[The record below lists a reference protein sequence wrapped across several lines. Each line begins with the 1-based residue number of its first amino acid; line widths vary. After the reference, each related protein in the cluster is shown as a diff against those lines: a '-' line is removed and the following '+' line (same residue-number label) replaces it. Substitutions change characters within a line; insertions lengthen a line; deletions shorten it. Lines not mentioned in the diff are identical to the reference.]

1 MKKLTLL
8 SAILIGVI
16 SLHFTF
22 DDLVRYGTNQEE
34 FKSQLTTM
42 ATFKEFPGFKFYYSP
57 YIKKAC
63 MSIPAAE
70 QASAA
75 KALGKM
81 VKTFV
86 MAANFKTEYEKSLV
100 QNLRST
106 DRNSAEM
113 KEKYETDYNSNLE
126 SIQTMSKMQEFTT
139 QIFSMHEASVDGN
152 KKALEDMNTKDLSN
166 ASAEEAKMIKSLKVM
181 YKRGIENSEAI
192 LKIKPLLKS
201 NPAEFNKQYAK
212 IMAEQSVQTEIDGN
226 KENNEQ
232 MMAEAAEK
240 KDYKANIKSQLQQFL
255 DESADVDFG
264 AKVVK
269 QANGREDFESDSY
282 REKSRIWKQ
291 CYRIG
296 KPATTAFREVAQEW
310 IKEL

>member
-8 SAILIGVI
+8 FTLLIGVV
-16 SLHFTF
+16 SFHFTF
-22 DDLVRYGTNQEE
+22 DDLSRYGTNPEE

-42 ATFKEFPGFKFYYSP
+42 ATFKEFPGFKFYYNP

-63 MSIPAAE
+63 MSIPAGE

-75 KALGKM
+75 KTLGKM
-81 VKTFV
+81 VKALI
-86 MAANFKTEYEKSLV
+86 MSASFKTDYEKSLV
-100 QNLRST
+100 QNIRNT

-113 KEKYETDYNSNLE
+113 KEKYTTDYNSNLE
-126 SIQTMSKMQEFTT
+126 SIQSLSKMPEFTN
-139 QIFSMHEASVDGN
+139 QIFSMQEAAVDGS
-152 KKALEDMNTKDLSN
+152 KKALADINAKDLSS
-166 ASAEEAKMIKSLKVM
+166 ATAEEVKMIKSLQNV
-181 YKRGIENSEAI
+181 YKRSIDNGEAI

-226 KENNEQ
+226 KEENEK
-232 MMAEAAEK
+232 MMAEATDK

-264 AKVVK
+264 AKVIK
-269 QANGREDFESDSY
+269 QSNGSEEFVNEEY
-282 REKSRIWKQ
+282 KEKSRIWKQ
-291 CYRIG
+291 SFRIG
-296 KPATTAFREVAQEW
+296 KPATMAFREIAQEW

>member
-8 SAILIGVI
+8 FVLLIGVV

-22 DDLVRYGTNQEE
+22 DDLNRFGTNQEE
-34 FKSQLTTM
+34 FKSQITLL
-42 ATFKEFPGFKFYYSP
+42 ASFKEFPGFKFYYSP
-57 YIKKAC
+57 TIKKAC

-75 KALGKM
+75 KMLGKM
-81 VKTFV
+81 VKALV
-86 MAANFKTEYEKSLV
+86 MGASFKADYEKSLA
-100 QNLRST
+100 QDLRNT

-113 KEKYETDYNSNLE
+113 KEKYENDYNSNLV
-126 SIQTMSKMQEFTT
+126 SIQTISKMPEFTN
-139 QIFSMHEASVDGN
+139 QLFPLQESIAENS
-152 KKALEDMNTKDLSN
+152 KKALDDINSKDLNS
-166 ASAEEAKMIKSLKVM
+166 ASAEEKQAFKSMQTL
-181 YKRGIENSEAI
+181 YKRGYDNAQAI

-201 NPAEFNKQYAK
+201 NPVEFNKQYAR
-212 IMAEQSVQTEIDGN
+212 IMAEQSVESEIESN
-226 KENNEQ
+226 KISNEELLAQ
-232 MMAEAAEK
+232 AAAK
-240 KDYKANIKSQLQQFL
+240 KDYKANIKLQLQQFL

-264 AKVVK
+264 AKVLK
-269 QANGREDFESDSY
+269 QSNGFENFENEAY

-296 KPATTAFREVAQEW
+296 KPATMAFREIAQEW

>member
-8 SAILIGVI
+8 SALFIGVF

-22 DDLVRYGTNQEE
+22 DDLTRYGTNQEE

-57 YIKKAC
+57 TIKKAC
-63 MSIPAAE
+63 MRIPAAE
-70 QASAA
+70 QAGAA
-75 KALGKM
+75 KTLGKI
-81 VKTFV
+81 VKTLV
-86 MAANFKTEYEKSLV
+86 MSTGFKTDYEKSLI
-100 QNLRST
+100 QNLRNT

-126 SIQTMSKMQEFTT
+126 SIQSMSKIPEFTNQLFAMQE
-139 QIFSMHEASVDGN
+139 ASAEGN
-152 KKALEDMNTKDLSN
+152 KKALAEMNAKDLSS
-166 ASAEEAKMIKSLKVM
+166 ASVEEAKMIKSLQNV
-181 YKRGIENSEAI
+181 YKRGIDNSEAI

-212 IMAEQSVQTEIDGN
+212 IMAEQSVQSEIDGN
-226 KENNEQ
+226 KDENERI
-232 MMAEAAEK
+232 MAEAAEK

-264 AKVVK
+264 AKILK
-269 QANGREDFESDSY
+269 QANGREDFESEGY

-296 KPATTAFREVAQEW
+296 KPATMAFREIAQEW
-310 IKEL
+310 MKEL